1 MRHSRAYPPS
11 CFHLFNILAV
21 AGGSGS
27 GRGSGTVRGDT
38 DHMASP
44 AGLSDL
50 EDPGEWHDLL
60 AMPALLESRPNLQSS
75 PTWGRGHRTRL
86 EQPTTLEL
94 LVRDGKRAREAA
106 VRAEEQEQEEGRMA
120 VERRCARHES
130 LAVEAEAQRSS
141 TVARELA
148 LQTAVIDKFN
158 AETTQKQRLH
168 KAASRMQAHVRGHQA
183 ASTLRVFGVVATV
196 IQAGARGALSQTP
209 AQTLLR
215 ILSSTLS
222 PSLCTLLSLVPNA
235 HRTSRGAR
243 HGGTTRDAAC
253 AQDAAARDGRRVVRA
268 EALPGTVG
276 AADLHGYP
284 EPEPELRARA
294 RARA

>member
-1 MRHSRAYPPS
+1 
-11 CFHLFNILAV
+11 
-21 AGGSGS
+21 
-27 GRGSGTVRGDT
+27 
-38 DHMASP
+38 MASP
-44 AGLSDL
+44 AGLLDL

-60 AMPALLESRPNLQSS
+60 AMPTLLESRPNLQSS

-94 LVRDGKRAREAA
+94 LVRDGKGAREAA
-106 VRAEEQEQEEGRMA
+106 VRAEEQEHEEGRMA
-120 VERRCARHES
+120 VERRRARHES
-130 LAVEAEAQRSS
+130 LAVEAEARRSS

-215 ILSSTLS
+215 ILSSILS
-222 PSLCTLLSLVPNA
+222 PSLCTLPSPVPNSA
-235 HRTSRGAR
+235 SHLAPRGAR
-243 HGGTTRDAAC
+243 HGGTPRDVAC
-253 AQDAAARDGRRVVRA
+253 AHDAAARGGRRVARA
-268 EALPGTVG
+268 EALSGTAG
-276 AADLHGYP
+276 AADLYGYP
-284 EPEPELRARA
+284 EPEPEPRARA
-294 RARA
+294 RARARI

>member
-1 MRHSRAYPPS
+1 MFSSFQY
-11 CFHLFNILAV
+11 F
-21 AGGSGS
+21 GSGS
-27 GRGSGTVRGDT
+27 GSGRGRGSGTVRGDT

-44 AGLSDL
+44 AGLLDL

-60 AMPALLESRPNLQSS
+60 AMPTLLESRPNLQSS

-94 LVRDGKRAREAA
+94 LVRDGKGAREAA
-106 VRAEEQEQEEGRMA
+106 VRAEEQEHEEGRMA
-120 VERRCARHES
+120 VERRRARHES
-130 LAVEAEAQRSS
+130 LAVEAEARRSS

-215 ILSSTLS
+215 ILSSILS
-222 PSLCTLLSLVPNA
+222 PSLCTLPSPVPNSA
-235 HRTSRGAR
+235 SHLAPRGAR
-243 HGGTTRDAAC
+243 HGGTPRDVAC
-253 AQDAAARDGRRVVRA
+253 AHDAAARGGRRVARA
-268 EALPGTVG
+268 EALSGTAG
-276 AADLHGYP
+276 AADLYGYP
-284 EPEPELRARA
+284 EPEPEPRARA
-294 RARA
+294 RARARI